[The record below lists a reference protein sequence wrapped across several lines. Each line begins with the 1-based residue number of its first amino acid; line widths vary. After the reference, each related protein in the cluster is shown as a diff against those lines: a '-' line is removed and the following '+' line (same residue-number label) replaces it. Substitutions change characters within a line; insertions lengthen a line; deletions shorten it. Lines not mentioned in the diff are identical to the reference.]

1 MKQGPLFSTARWIGL
16 LFGGVFT
23 GFLVCVLVL
32 ENSLRDYDGKV
43 YTQVRQVELDS
54 LDTLASA
61 TLIPTIIAT
70 AILVIGALK
79 AKTKDR
85 DLWIPLA
92 ALALLLLI
100 LILTVIVNL
109 PINAD
114 QKDWTVTAPPSDW
127 ADVRDTWQTSHAVRT
142 LAALLAFGLLAYS
155 AITRKTTTT
164 PTTTPTPAPLSARS

>member
-85 DLWIPLA
+85 DLWIPW
-92 ALALLLLI
+92 
-100 LILTVIVNL
+100 
-109 PINAD
+109 
-114 QKDWTVTAPPSDW
+114 QPSPC
-127 ADVRDTWQTSHAVRT
+127 S
-142 LAALLAFGLLAYS
+142 S
-155 AITRKTTTT
+155 
-164 PTTTPTPAPLSARS
+164 SS

>member
-1 MKQGPLFSTARWIGL
+1 MYSFARWAGL
-16 LFGGVFT
+16 LLGGIFT

-70 AILVIGALK
+70 AILVFAALK
-79 AKTKDR
+79 AKGR
-85 DLWIPLA
+85 DLWLPLA
-92 ALALLLLI
+92 ALTLLLLI
-100 LILTVIVNL
+100 LVLTLIVNL

-114 QKDWTVTAPPSDW
+114 QNDWNATAPPSDW
-127 ADVRDTWQTSHAVRT
+127 ADVRDTWQTSHLVRT
-142 LAALLAFGLLAYS
+142 LAAIAAFGLLALS
-155 AITRKTTTT
+155 AITHRTTT
-164 PTTTPTPAPLSARS
+164 PQTAAERT

>member
-1 MKQGPLFSTARWIGL
+1 MKQGPLFSIARWIGL
-16 LFGGVFT
+16 IFGGVFT

-32 ENSLRDYDGKV
+32 ETSLRDYDGKV

-70 AILVIGALK
+70 AILVIGAWK
-79 AKTKDR
+79 AKGKD
-85 DLWIPLA
+85 LYLPLA

-100 LILTVIVNL
+100 LILTIVVNL

-114 QKDWTVTAPPSDW
+114 QKDWTVTSPPSDW
-127 ADVRDTWQTSHAVRT
+127 ADVRDKWQTSHAVRT
-142 LAALLAFGLLAYS
+142 VAALAAFALLSFS
-155 AITRKTTTT
+155 AITHRTTATAT
-164 PTTTPTPAPLSARS
+164 ATRTKAPLSTGS